1 MRRMMFWLVAVSFLS
16 SLVGCELIHS
26 HGVCDCEEDNHC
38 RDRSPW
44 VQIVAPSTTKSE
56 AVPAPK
62 KLPETTKKDL

>member
-1 MRRMMFWLVAVSFLS
+1 MRRMMFWLVAVSFLG

-26 HGVCDCEEDNHC
+26 HGVCDCEQDNHC

-44 VQIVAPSTTKSE
+44 VQFAAPTTTSSE
-56 AVPAPK
+56 AVPVPK